1 MNPEVFAQGE
11 IIGSV
16 SPPPAIQKWLDLAGA
31 GGDQQVP
38 GLIYFINALLK
49 LIIVLAGLYAFFN
62 LIIAGY
68 QFMSAGGDSK
78 AIGNAWAK
86 IWQSLIGLLIVASSF
101 VLAAIFGW
109 LLFGDASAILIPK
122 IYGP

>member
-1 MNPEVFAQGE
+1 MNSEVFAQDE

-49 LIIVLAGLYAFFN
+49 LIIVFAGLYAFFN

-68 QFMSAGGDSK
+68 QFMSAGSDAKKVGE
-78 AIGNAWAK
+78 AWSK
-86 IWQSLIGLLIVASSF
+86 IWQSLMGLLLVAGAF